1 MFPTD
6 SLACSFVSG
15 FFPIFP
21 DAQNCTWEFVVSMAM
36 GCVAAF
42 VFRLKRTVWLSS
54 LFGGVA
60 AYYACFGAIAI
71 VMQAITPS
79 STNQEQLG
87 WFLFLCIFLAPRAL
101 LASAIGISC
110 WEAFCFVKTTLR
122 ANKNHG

>member
-21 DAQNCTWEFVVSMAM
+21 DAHNCAWEFVVSMAI
-36 GCVAAF
+36 GCVASF
-42 VFRLKRTVWLSS
+42 VFRLRRIVWPTS

-60 AYYACFGAIAI
+60 AYYACLGVISI
-71 VMQAITPS
+71 ITLAITPS

-101 LASAIGISC
+101 LASAIGIFC